1 MIDLIRFDSIELTH
15 QNTPTVLNGSIL
27 QLIFSY
33 YISYVI
39 ISFIGTCMSSIL
51 NELLFTLIHEE
62 EKEKKVFPFIDLVIG
77 VVDLF
82 IIQQLITVPMDS
94 RSMMMLTKKRT
105 KKNLFQVIV
114 ILYVWNFCLAK
125 VRLGNNRTNQ
135 RWSQNTVIGQP

>member
-1 MIDLIRFDSIELTH
+1 MIIMTDSIRFYSIEPTH

-39 ISFIGTCMSSIL
+39 IIFIGTCMSSIL

-82 IIQQLITVPMDS
+82 IIQQLIMVPMDS
-94 RSMMMLTKKRT
+94 RSMMMLTKKEQ
-105 KKNLFQVIV
+105 KKFVFQVIV
-114 ILYVWNFCLAK
+114 ILYDGNFCLAK

-135 RWSQNTVIGQP
+135 R